1 MKKVIIYP
9 GRFQPMLS
17 HHAEVYKQLQAQ
29 FSDAEVYVGTSDKV
43 EGEKSPFNFKEKQM
57 IAQAHGIDPSKVL
70 LAKRP
75 YHKDDYPFDEDN
87 TVIIFAVGE
96 KDLDRFPF
104 NNVDPK
110 TNLDMTVRGEP
121 KPKYY
126 QKINTYRTDPK
137 PMSERG
143 YITLAPT
150 VKTGDEVA
158 SASAFRKAFKDA
170 PDSKSAK
177 EVFLKQFG
185 EYDQKV
191 FDLISS
197 KIRVTEMS
205 EELNIIR
212 KLAGMEPIAEAP
224 VQMPDFDK
232 GERPKNAKEREAY
245 RKWKKSQSAPAKV
258 DDESPVAISAK
269 DRKAAAER
277 PAKAAAVDPTK
288 VGFTKI
294 KPEDMTDVRTG
305 KPIPSKQRQK
315 SVANQFPADA
325 DINDPAVKK
334 DVFLKFAAKRPDLMF
349 GEINA
354 RLAVD
359 DDGLAASDRLS
370 PIVRELEDTR
380 NLMDLDPED
389 KKFALRLLQNAID
402 NMEMVRATEIDKKID
417 EPRDIAMD
425 PRDKGSYAD
434 AEDDPDGYDGMPGS
448 KKPLDQLIHP
458 MDRKAMSDS
467 VDLDDIRAEYDIIPE
482 GKMKDIIMDLQDMS
496 KEDFCSKYPEHADE
510 YEKLCDQY
518 LEEGKKCPQCGM
530 VDCPCEPGDCDCDPV
545 PGFKPTKE
553 SAPFGEPS
561 QQDMAYE
568 QLTNTYEQG
577 GEEALAKEMGMTPE
591 ELSDE
596 IEECARENGLHPD
609 DDRDE
614 CVQIYIE
621 DTVENADYKDHG
633 EYESIEHVEDAIE
646 ETADNALV
654 KAMAELRN
662 LAGIN

>member
-1 MKKVIIYP
+1 MNKVIIYP

-29 FSDAEVYVGTSDKV
+29 FPDADVYVGTSDKV

-75 YHKDDYPFDEDN
+75 YHKDDYPFDENN

-104 NNVDPK
+104 NNVDPN

-137 PMSERG
+137 PMAERG

-177 EVFLKQFG
+177 DVFLKQFG

-191 FDLISS
+191 FDLIYS

-232 GERPKNAKEREAY
+232 GERPKNAKERDAY
-245 RKWKKSQSAPAKV
+245 RKWKKSQSAPAKA
-258 DDESPVAISAK
+258 DDEAPLAISAK
-269 DRKAAAER
+269 DKKTAAER
-277 PAKAAAVDPTK
+277 PAKAAASDPTT

-294 KPEDMTDVRTG
+294 KPEDMKDARSG

-334 DVFLKFAAKRPDLMF
+334 EVFLKLAAKRPDLMF

-359 DDGLAASDRLS
+359 DAGLAASDRLS

-380 NLMDLDPED
+380 NLMDLEPKD
-389 KKFALRLLQNAID
+389 KKFALRLMQNAID
-402 NMEMVRATEIDKKID
+402 NMEMVRATDIDKAID
-417 EPRDIAMD
+417 VEPMQLDTEPD
-425 PRDKGSYAD
+425 AD
-434 AEDDPDGYDGMPGS
+434 DMEPEVGDDDMVPV
-448 KKPLDQLIHP
+448 LDP
-458 MDRKAMSDS
+458 MDDEDLVRDS
-467 VDLDDIRAEYDIIPE
+467 INFDDIRADYDIVPE
-482 GKMKDIIMDLQDMS
+482 GKMKDIIMDLQELP
-496 KEDFCSKYPEHADE
+496 KEEFCSKYPEHEDQ
-510 YEKLCDQY
+510 YESLCDQY
-518 LEEGKKCPQCGM
+518 LDEEAT
-530 VDCPCEPGDCDCDPV
+530 D
-545 PGFKPTKE
+545 E

-561 QQDMAYE
+561 REDEAYE
-568 QLTNTYEQG
+568 ELQNAYERG
-577 GEEALAKEMGMTPE
+577 GEE
-591 ELSDE
+591 ELCKAAGCTMEDLDDE
-596 IEECARENGLHPD
+596 IDEICREKGLHPD

-614 CVQIYIE
+614 CIQIYIE
-621 DTVENADYKDHG
+621 ELVDNADYKDHG
-633 EYESIEHVEDAIE
+633 EYESVEDTIEEEHHDKPEEHEEVE
-646 ETADNALV
+646 ETANHALEA
-654 KAMAELRN
+654 AMKELRQ
-662 LAGIN
+662 LAGAL

>member
-294 KPEDMTDVRTG
+294 KPEDMTDVRSG

-417 EPRDIAMD
+417 EPLDRED
-425 PRDKGSYAD
+425 PRPDKGSYAD

-518 LEEGKKCPQCGM
+518 LEE
-530 VDCPCEPGDCDCDPV
+530 VHHD
-545 PGFKPTKE
+545 KPEEHEDGEAKEE

-568 QLTNTYEQG
+568 QLINTYEQG

-591 ELSDE
+591 QLSDE
-596 IEECARENGLHPD
+596 IEECARENGLHAD

-614 CVQIYIE
+614 CIQIYIE
-621 DTVENADYKDHG
+621 DVVNNADY
-633 EYESIEHVEDAIE
+633 EMQYESIEQVEDAIE

>member
-496 KEDFCSKYPEHADE
+496 KEEFCSKYPEHADE

-518 LEEGKKCPQCGM
+518 LEE
-530 VDCPCEPGDCDCDPV
+530 VHHD
-545 PGFKPTKE
+545 KPEEHEDGEAKEE

-568 QLTNTYEQG
+568 QLINTYEQG

-633 EYESIEHVEDAIE
+633 EYESIEQVEDAIE

>member
-57 IAQAHGIDPSKVL
+57 IARAHGIDPNKVL

-87 TVIIFAVGE
+87 TIIIFAVGE

-104 NNVDPK
+104 NNVDPD

-245 RKWKKSQSAPAKV
+245 RKWKKSQSAPAKA
-258 DDESPVAISAK
+258 DDEAPLAISAK
-269 DRKAAAER
+269 DKKAAAER
-277 PAKAAAVDPTK
+277 PAKAAAADPTK

-294 KPEDMTDVRTG
+294 KPEDMKDARSG

-334 DVFLKFAAKRPDLMF
+334 EVFLKLAAKRPDLMF

-354 RLAVD
+354 RLATD
-359 DDGLAASDRLS
+359 DEGLAASDRLS

-389 KKFALRLLQNAID
+389 KKFALRLMQNAID
-402 NMEMVRATEIDKKID
+402 NMEMVRATDIDKAID
-417 EPRDIAMD
+417 VEPMQLDMD
-425 PRDKGSYAD
+425 PDAD
-434 AEDDPDGYDGMPGS
+434 DMEPVGDDDMV
-448 KKPLDQLIHP
+448 PLLDP
-458 MDRKAMSDS
+458 MDDEDLVRDS
-467 VDLDDIRAEYDIIPE
+467 VNFDDIRAEYDIVPE

-510 YEKLCDQY
+510 YENLCDQY
-518 LEEGKKCPQCGM
+518 LEE
-530 VDCPCEPGDCDCDPV
+530 VHHD
-545 PGFKPTKE
+545 KPEEHEDGEAKEE

-568 QLTNTYEQG
+568 QLINTYEQG

-591 ELSDE
+591 QLSDE
-596 IEECARENGLHPD
+596 IEECARENGLHAD

-614 CVQIYIE
+614 CIQIYIE
-621 DTVENADYKDHG
+621 DVVNNADY
-633 EYESIEHVEDAIE
+633 EMQYESIEQVEDAIE

>member
-1 MKKVIIYP
+1 MKQVVIYP

-17 HHAEVYKQLQAQ
+17 HHAEVYKQLQSQ
-29 FSDAEVYVGTSDKV
+29 FPEADVYVGTSDKV
-43 EGEKSPFNFKEKQM
+43 EGDKSPFNFKEKQM
-57 IAQAHGIDPSKVL
+57 IAQAHGIDPNKVL

-110 TNLDMTVRGEP
+110 TKLDMTVRGEP

-137 PMSERG
+137 PMAERG

-158 SASAFRKAFKDA
+158 SASAFRQAFKNA
-170 PDSKSAK
+170 PDSASAK
-177 EVFLKQFG
+177 EIFLKQFG

-191 FDLISS
+191 FDLIYD
-197 KIRVTEMS
+197 KIKGTEMS
-205 EELNIIR
+205 EELNILR

-245 RKWKKSQSAPAKV
+245 RKWKQSQSASAKV
-258 DDESPVAISAK
+258 DDESPLPISAK

-277 PAKAAAVDPTK
+277 PAKAAAADPMA

-294 KPEDMTDVRTG
+294 KPEDMTDKRSG

-334 DVFLKFAAKRPDLMF
+334 EVFLKLAAKRPDLMF

-354 RLAVD
+354 RLAND
-359 DDGLAASDRLS
+359 DEGLAASDRLS

-389 KKFALRLLQNAID
+389 KKFALRLMQNAID
-402 NMEMVRATEIDKKID
+402 NMEMVRATDIDKAID
-417 EPRDIAMD
+417 VEPMQLDVDDDEMEPEIGDDEMVPVLD
-425 PRDKGSYAD
+425 PQDD
-434 AEDDPDGYDGMPGS
+434 ED
-448 KKPLDQLIHP
+448 LV
-458 MDRKAMSDS
+458 RDS
-467 VDLDDIRAEYDIIPE
+467 VNFDDIRAEYDIVPE
-482 GKMKDIIMDLQDMS
+482 GKMKDIVMDLQDMS
-496 KEDFCSKYPEHADE
+496 KEEFCSKHPEHADD
-510 YEKLCDQY
+510 YEDLCKQY
-518 LEEGKKCPQCGM
+518 EIDEAAIAEKCAQCGM
-530 VDCPCEPGDCDCDPV
+530 EDCPCEPGECDCEPV
-545 PGFKPTKE
+545 AGHVPAEE
-553 SAPFGEPS
+553 SAPFAEPS
-561 QQDMAYE
+561 QQDEAYE
-568 QLTNTYEQG
+568 RLQNAYEQG
-577 GEEALAKEMGMTPE
+577 GEEGLCKEAGCTLE
-591 ELSDE
+591 ELDQE
-596 IEECARENGLHPD
+596 INEICRDKGLHPD

-614 CVQIYIE
+614 CIQIYIE
-621 DTVENADYKDHG
+621 DLVDNADYKDHG
-633 EYESIEHVEDAIE
+633 EYESVEEVIEDAIE
-646 ETADNALV
+646 ETTDNALAS
-654 KAMAELRN
+654 AMAELRS

>member
-57 IAQAHGIDPSKVL
+57 IARAHGIDPNKVL

-104 NNVDPK
+104 NNVDPD

-245 RKWKKSQSAPAKV
+245 RKWKKSQSAPAKA
-258 DDESPVAISAK
+258 DDEAPLAISAK
-269 DRKAAAER
+269 DKKAAAER
-277 PAKAAAVDPTK
+277 PAKAAAADPTK

-294 KPEDMTDVRTG
+294 KPEDMKDARSG

-334 DVFLKFAAKRPDLMF
+334 EVFLKLAAKRPDLMF

-354 RLAVD
+354 RLATD
-359 DDGLAASDRLS
+359 DEGLAASDRLS

-389 KKFALRLLQNAID
+389 KKFALRLMQNAID
-402 NMEMVRATEIDKKID
+402 NMEMVRATDIDKAID
-417 EPRDIAMD
+417 VEPMQLDMD
-425 PRDKGSYAD
+425 PDAD
-434 AEDDPDGYDGMPGS
+434 DMEPVGDDDMV
-448 KKPLDQLIHP
+448 PLLDP
-458 MDRKAMSDS
+458 MDDEDLVRDS
-467 VDLDDIRAEYDIIPE
+467 VNFDDIRAEYDIVPE

-496 KEDFCSKYPEHADE
+496 KEEFCSKYPEHADE

-518 LEEGKKCPQCGM
+518 LEE
-530 VDCPCEPGDCDCDPV
+530 VHHD
-545 PGFKPTKE
+545 KPEEHEDAEAKEE

-568 QLTNTYEQG
+568 QLINTYEQG

-596 IEECARENGLHPD
+596 IEECARDNGLHPD

-633 EYESIEHVEDAIE
+633 EYESIEQVEDAIE

>member
-57 IAQAHGIDPSKVL
+57 IARAHGIDPNKVL

-87 TVIIFAVGE
+87 TIIIFAVGE

-104 NNVDPK
+104 NNVDPD

-245 RKWKKSQSAPAKV
+245 RKWKKSQSAPAKA
-258 DDESPVAISAK
+258 DDEAPLAISAK
-269 DRKAAAER
+269 DKKAAAER
-277 PAKAAAVDPTK
+277 PAKAAAADPAK

-294 KPEDMTDVRTG
+294 KPEDMKDARSG

-334 DVFLKFAAKRPDLMF
+334 EVFLKLAAKRPDLMF

-354 RLAVD
+354 RLATD
-359 DDGLAASDRLS
+359 DEGLAASDRLS

-389 KKFALRLLQNAID
+389 KKFALRLMQNAID
-402 NMEMVRATEIDKKID
+402 NMEMVRATDIDKAID
-417 EPRDIAMD
+417 VEPMQLDMD
-425 PRDKGSYAD
+425 PDAD
-434 AEDDPDGYDGMPGS
+434 DMEPVGDDDMV
-448 KKPLDQLIHP
+448 PLLDP
-458 MDRKAMSDS
+458 MDDEDLVRDS
-467 VDLDDIRAEYDIIPE
+467 VNFDDIRAEYDIVPE

-510 YEKLCDQY
+510 YENLCDQY
-518 LEEGKKCPQCGM
+518 LEE
-530 VDCPCEPGDCDCDPV
+530 VHHD
-545 PGFKPTKE
+545 KPEEHEDGEAKEE

-568 QLTNTYEQG
+568 QLINTYEQG

-591 ELSDE
+591 QLSDE
-596 IEECARENGLHPD
+596 IEECARENGLHAD

-614 CVQIYIE
+614 CIQIYIE
-621 DTVENADYKDHG
+621 DVVNNADY
-633 EYESIEHVEDAIE
+633 EMQYESIEQVEDAIE

>member
-57 IAQAHGIDPSKVL
+57 IARAHGIDPNKVL

-87 TVIIFAVGE
+87 TIIIFAVGE

-104 NNVDPK
+104 NNVDPD

-245 RKWKKSQSAPAKV
+245 RKWKKSQSAPAKA
-258 DDESPVAISAK
+258 DDEAPLAISAK
-269 DRKAAAER
+269 DKKAAAER
-277 PAKAAAVDPTK
+277 PAKAAAADPTK

-294 KPEDMTDVRTG
+294 KPEDMKDARSG

-334 DVFLKFAAKRPDLMF
+334 EVFLKLAAKRPDLMF

-354 RLAVD
+354 RLATD
-359 DDGLAASDRLS
+359 DEGLAASDRLS

-389 KKFALRLLQNAID
+389 KKFALRLMQNAID
-402 NMEMVRATEIDKKID
+402 NMEMVRATDIDKAID
-417 EPRDIAMD
+417 VEPMQLDMD
-425 PRDKGSYAD
+425 PDAD
-434 AEDDPDGYDGMPGS
+434 DMEPVGDDDMV
-448 KKPLDQLIHP
+448 PLLDP
-458 MDRKAMSDS
+458 MDDEDLVRDS
-467 VDLDDIRAEYDIIPE
+467 VNFDDIRAEYDIVPE

-510 YEKLCDQY
+510 YENLCDQY
-518 LEEGKKCPQCGM
+518 LEE
-530 VDCPCEPGDCDCDPV
+530 VHHD
-545 PGFKPTKE
+545 KPEEHEDGEAKEE

-568 QLTNTYEQG
+568 QLINTYEQG

-591 ELSDE
+591 QLSDE
-596 IEECARENGLHPD
+596 IEECARENGLHAD
-609 DDRDE
+609 ADRDE
-614 CVQIYIE
+614 CIQIYIE
-621 DTVENADYKDHG
+621 DVVNNADY
-633 EYESIEHVEDAIE
+633 EMQYESIEQVEDAIE

>member
-57 IAQAHGIDPSKVL
+57 IARAHGIDPSKVL

-104 NNVDPK
+104 NNVDPD

-245 RKWKKSQSAPAKV
+245 RKWKKSQSAPAKA
-258 DDESPVAISAK
+258 DDEAPLAISAK
-269 DRKAAAER
+269 DKKAAAER
-277 PAKAAAVDPTK
+277 PAKAAAADPTK

-294 KPEDMTDVRTG
+294 KPEDMKDARSG

-334 DVFLKFAAKRPDLMF
+334 EVFLKLAAKRPDLMF

-354 RLAVD
+354 RLATD
-359 DDGLAASDRLS
+359 DEGLAASDRLS

-389 KKFALRLLQNAID
+389 KKFALRLMQNAID
-402 NMEMVRATEIDKKID
+402 NMEMVRATDIDKAID
-417 EPRDIAMD
+417 VEPMQLDMD
-425 PRDKGSYAD
+425 PDAD
-434 AEDDPDGYDGMPGS
+434 DMEPVGDDDMV
-448 KKPLDQLIHP
+448 PLLDP
-458 MDRKAMSDS
+458 MDDEDLVRDS
-467 VDLDDIRAEYDIIPE
+467 VNFDDIRAEYDIVPE

-496 KEDFCSKYPEHADE
+496 KEEFCSKYPEHADE

-518 LEEGKKCPQCGM
+518 LEE
-530 VDCPCEPGDCDCDPV
+530 VHHD
-545 PGFKPTKE
+545 KPEEHEDAEAKEE

-568 QLTNTYEQG
+568 QLINTYEQG

-596 IEECARENGLHPD
+596 IEECARDNGLHPD

-633 EYESIEHVEDAIE
+633 EYESIEQVEDAIE

>member
-57 IAQAHGIDPSKVL
+57 IARAHGIDPNKVL

-87 TVIIFAVGE
+87 TIIIFAVGE

-104 NNVDPK
+104 NNVDPD

-245 RKWKKSQSAPAKV
+245 RKWKKSQSAPAKA
-258 DDESPVAISAK
+258 DDEAPLAISAK
-269 DRKAAAER
+269 DKKAAAER
-277 PAKAAAVDPTK
+277 PAKAAAADPTK

-294 KPEDMTDVRTG
+294 KPEDMKDARSG

-334 DVFLKFAAKRPDLMF
+334 EVFLKLAAKRPDLMF

-354 RLAVD
+354 RLATD
-359 DDGLAASDRLS
+359 DEGLAASDRLS

-389 KKFALRLLQNAID
+389 KKFALRLMQNAID
-402 NMEMVRATEIDKKID
+402 NMEMVRATDIDKAID
-417 EPRDIAMD
+417 VEPMQLDMD
-425 PRDKGSYAD
+425 PDAD
-434 AEDDPDGYDGMPGS
+434 DMEPVGDDDMV
-448 KKPLDQLIHP
+448 PLLDP
-458 MDRKAMSDS
+458 MDDEDLVRDS
-467 VDLDDIRAEYDIIPE
+467 VNFDDIRAEYDIVPE

-510 YEKLCDQY
+510 YENLCDQY
-518 LEEGKKCPQCGM
+518 LEE
-530 VDCPCEPGDCDCDPV
+530 VHHD
-545 PGFKPTKE
+545 KPEEHEDGEAKEE

-568 QLTNTYEQG
+568 QLINTYEQG

-591 ELSDE
+591 QLSDE
-596 IEECARENGLHPD
+596 IEECARENGLPAD

-614 CVQIYIE
+614 CIQIYIE
-621 DTVENADYKDHG
+621 DVVNNADY
-633 EYESIEHVEDAIE
+633 EMQYESIEQVEDAIE

>member
-245 RKWKKSQSAPAKV
+245 RKWKKSQSAPAKA
-258 DDESPVAISAK
+258 DDEAPLAISAK

-294 KPEDMTDVRTG
+294 KPEDMKDARSG

-334 DVFLKFAAKRPDLMF
+334 DVFLKLAAKRPDLMF

-354 RLAVD
+354 RLATD
-359 DDGLAASDRLS
+359 DEGLAASDRLS

-389 KKFALRLLQNAID
+389 KKFALRLMQNAID
-402 NMEMVRATEIDKKID
+402 NMEMVRATDIDKAID
-417 EPRDIAMD
+417 VEPMQLDQ
-425 PRDKGSYAD
+425 
-434 AEDDPDGYDGMPGS
+434 DPDADDMEPVGDDDMV
-448 KKPLDQLIHP
+448 PLLDP
-458 MDRKAMSDS
+458 MDDEDLVRDS
-467 VDLDDIRAEYDIIPE
+467 VNFDDIRAEYDIVPE

-496 KEDFCSKYPEHADE
+496 KEEFCSKYPEHANE

-530 VDCPCEPGDCDCDPV
+530 VDCPCEPDDCDCEPV

-561 QQDMAYE
+561 QQDQAYE
-568 QLTNTYEQG
+568 ELINTYEQG

-633 EYESIEHVEDAIE
+633 EYESIEQVEDAIE

>member
-57 IAQAHGIDPSKVL
+57 IARAHGIDPNKVL

-87 TVIIFAVGE
+87 TIIIFAVGE

-104 NNVDPK
+104 NNVDPD

-245 RKWKKSQSAPAKV
+245 RKWKKSQSAPAKA
-258 DDESPVAISAK
+258 DDEAPLAISAK
-269 DRKAAAER
+269 DKKAAAER
-277 PAKAAAVDPTK
+277 PAKAAAADPTK

-294 KPEDMTDVRTG
+294 KPEDMKDARSG

-334 DVFLKFAAKRPDLMF
+334 EVFLKLAAKRPDLMF

-354 RLAVD
+354 RLATD
-359 DDGLAASDRLS
+359 DEGLAASDRLS

-389 KKFALRLLQNAID
+389 KKFALRLMQNAID
-402 NMEMVRATEIDKKID
+402 NMEMVRATDIDKAID
-417 EPRDIAMD
+417 VEPMQLDMD
-425 PRDKGSYAD
+425 PDAD
-434 AEDDPDGYDGMPGS
+434 DMEPVGDDDMV
-448 KKPLDQLIHP
+448 PLLDP
-458 MDRKAMSDS
+458 MDDEDLVRDS
-467 VDLDDIRAEYDIIPE
+467 VNFDDIRAEYDIVPE

-510 YEKLCDQY
+510 YENLCDQY
-518 LEEGKKCPQCGM
+518 LEE
-530 VDCPCEPGDCDCDPV
+530 VHHD
-545 PGFKPTKE
+545 KPEEHEDGEAKEE

-568 QLTNTYEQG
+568 QLINTYEQG

-591 ELSDE
+591 QLSDE
-596 IEECARENGLHPD
+596 IEECARENGLHAD

-614 CVQIYIE
+614 CIQIYIE
-621 DTVENADYKDHG
+621 DVVNNAAY
-633 EYESIEHVEDAIE
+633 EMQYESIEQVEDAIE